1 MGESASIA
9 AFAAKLDAAI
19 VEVMQT
25 EVAEGAKK
33 ALQEAAQSEVYGKY
47 TPRFMSRRGAAGG
60 IGDTGNMTV
69 SYGGNT
75 LTITD
80 DAPWQQLWGGKVP
93 GERLAEAIAS
103 GSSRYNMH
111 RAGPRPF
118 HEKAE
123 QEYGSGGFARD
134 LMAGLHARGF

>member
-1 MGESASIA
+1 MGISGSIA
-9 AFAAKLDAAI
+9 EFSAKLDAAI
-19 VEVMQT
+19 DAVMQN

-33 ALQEAAQSEVYGKY
+33 ALHQSAQSEVYSY
-47 TPRFMSRRGAAGG
+47 TPQFYSRRGAAGG
-60 IGDTGNMTV
+60 IADTANMNV

-103 GSSRYNMH
+103 GASRYNFH

-123 QEYGSGGFARD
+123 QDYGGSGQFGRD
-134 LMAGLHARGF
+134 LMSGLYARGF